1 MIRYDK
7 SDQITKHLSSIC
19 DARVIWG
26 GDKSINEIR
35 KYPLSPNAFDV
46 TFADKYSI
54 CIISAK
60 NYLKSKLFEKEAEF
74 FYNDTL
80 FFDQNACTSPK
91 IVIWHGDNKN
101 INLAKKKFWIEF
113 EKIIKKKNY
122 KIHENWNYEKFYKE
136 TNAIIDLNIK
146 DNKSSNSIIKRL
158 QLVEATQEINR
169 YFTPGGFFFE
179 FDFNQFSKIKKF
191 FSSKVQTLTYI
202 GFEPNFIKKKLNLDK
217 LKSVDRIVP
226 NGKSSEMSLEWDGY
240 EIIFQISKKLT
251 II

>member
-1 MIRYDK
+1 MNFLKKKKFFELRKKINLIRYDK

-146 DNKSSNSIIKRL
+146 DSKSSNSIIKRL

-169 YFTPGGFFFE
+169 YFTPGGFF
-179 FDFNQFSKIKKF
+179 
-191 FSSKVQTLTYI
+191 
-202 GFEPNFIKKKLNLDK
+202 LNLILINF
-217 LKSVDRIVP
+217 LK
-226 NGKSSEMSLEWDGY
+226 
-240 EIIFQISKKLT
+240 
-251 II
+251 